1 MSLLAFFR
9 RKKTDPEV
17 ARRALLRQSGRLG
30 DATVQEA
37 TTDASGVFNVAYVYS
52 AGGAEYQASQS
63 VDAAQSQ
70 RENVC
75 LPGARIAIRYDPH
88 RPTNSVVV

>member
-1 MSLLAFFR
+1 MSLLAFIR
-9 RKKTDPEV
+9 RKRIDPEV
-17 ARRALLRQSGRLG
+17 ARRELLRRSGRLG

-37 TTDASGVFNVAYVYS
+37 ETDGAGVFTVAYVYNV
-52 AGGAEYQASQS
+52 GGAEYLASQS
-63 VDAAQSQ
+63 VDAEQAQ

-88 RPTNSVVV
+88 RPANSVVV